1 VVTLIGNTTEISTA
15 TLNQGAWTTLKIYP
29 TKNRIV
35 YFGNIAGSPIIDF
48 NGADNVTLDGR

>member
-29 TKNRIV
+29 TKTGLSISEI
-35 YFGNIAGSPIIDF
+35 YGSPIIDF
-48 NGADNVTLDGR
+48 NGADNVTMEG

>member
-29 TKNRIV
+29 TKTGLSIS
-35 YFGNIAGSPIIDF
+35 GNIAGLRLSILMGLIK
-48 NGADNVTLDGR
+48 L